1 MLRLLSTCHGH
12 GLFFVL
18 VLVGAPAT
26 ATSVIPLD
34 DAALHARADLIV
46 EGTVVAAE
54 AAWVG
59 RRIVTFHRVQV
70 VGKHSAVGSG
80 AVGSGA
86 VGKSAVG
93 QTVVVAVPGGVVD
106 DVGQVV
112 FGAPR
117 LAVGTRYRFFLGA
130 PIGPHYRGSPT
141 RGIVGIWQGV
151 FVLGGGAALP
161 FDHPSVPAELGQP

>member
-1 MLRLLSTCHGH
+1 MLRLLSTCHGLP
-12 GLFFVL
+12 LFFAL
-18 VLVGAPAT
+18 VLVCAPAT

-59 RRIVTFHRVQV
+59 RRIVTFHRVNI
-70 VGKHSAVGSG
+70 VGGIG
-80 AVGSGA
+80 AVGNSA
-86 VGKSAVG
+86 EAQTVGG
-93 QTVVVAVPGGVVD
+93 QTVVVAVPGGVVG

-151 FVLGGGAALP
+151 FVLDGDSALP
-161 FDHPSVPAELGQP
+161 FDHRGVAAELGQP